1 MPGTDQLHAIAV
13 NGIKQSIGLCT
24 RKAEYGVNAMSSQT
38 RDKRISTCADSH
50 VTRLMGER
58 VAYCQRAYFNQ
69 KNRLVI
75 FRGLRPE
82 AAASATQ
89 LSNLLPEVRP
99 ANGGCEAELSGI
111 SPDEI
116 AETSHGVLRP
126 FVH

>member
-1 MPGTDQLHAIAV
+1 
-13 NGIKQSIGLCT
+13 
-24 RKAEYGVNAMSSQT
+24 
-38 RDKRISTCADSH
+38 
-50 VTRLMGER
+50 MGRR
-58 VAYCQRAYFNQ
+58 VANCQRAYFNQ

-82 AAASATQ
+82 AAAPPTQ

-99 ANGGCEAELSGI
+99 VNGSCEAELSSI

-116 AETSHGVLRP
+116 VETSHGVLRL